1 MKSLAELAVMKE
13 KARDQVAMRA
23 GNFDFKIVV
32 GMGTAGIDAGAR
44 EVLVAFAK
52 EFILSHGG
60 KNVELSR
67 QNSARKAN
75 FRWCRSLK
83 MEKTQ

>member
-13 KARDQVAMRA
+13 KARDQVAMRE

-44 EVLVAFAK
+44 EVLVALAK
-52 EFILSHGG
+52 
-60 KNVELSR
+60 
-67 QNSARKAN
+67 
-75 FRWCRSLK
+75 
-83 MEKTQ
+83 